1 MQRKGWMN
9 HRGRQ
14 YANAKAV
21 EKWNT
26 YTHSRHMSRFTGLE
40 VMSSGGVQDPN
51 ELLLVPEENRDRDEV
66 MWNWSSLWGDF
77 AVWRTTSEG
86 RTRS

>member
-1 MQRKGWMN
+1 M
-9 HRGRQ
+9 
-14 YANAKAV
+14 NAKAV
-21 EKWNT
+21 EKRNA

-40 VMSSGGVQDPN
+40 VMSSGRVQGPN

-66 MWNWSSLWGDF
+66 RWNWSSLWGDF
-77 AVWRTTSEG
+77 AVRTTSEG